1 VKFASQQSVDVPPA
15 RAMAAYGTPAFYE
28 GRPIQ
33 DHIEV
38 LELVRH
44 EDTGARVLME
54 VRFAFRG
61 PLSPAVQR
69 FIDHD
74 KMSWITRNELRP
86 DESRAE
92 WVVLPDHYPDRLTA
106 SGTYRFEPG
115 PGTGT
120 DAGAPSSSV
129 VSIEGDLKVHVPLL
143 GKSVEKVIV
152 SGLRKYF
159 EAEVLT
165 IPDLTTPTS

>member
-1 VKFASQQSVDVPPA
+1 VKFATTQAVAVPPA

-28 GRPIQ
+28 GRSVR

-38 LELVRH
+38 LEVVRH

-61 PLSPAVQR
+61 SMSSAVQR
-69 FIDHD
+69 FIDPD
-74 KMSWITRNELRP
+74 KMTWITRNEIRP
-86 DESRAE
+86 DQARAD
-92 WVVLPDHYPDRLTA
+92 WKILPDHYPDRLSAAGVYT
-106 SGTYRFEPG
+106 FEPG
-115 PGTGT
+115 ADGAGT
-120 DAGAPSSSV
+120 SSV
-129 VSIEGDLKVHVPLL
+129 VGIEGDLKVHVPLL
-143 GKSVEKVIV
+143 GKSVERPIV

-165 IPDLTTPTS
+165 IPDLTT

>member
-1 VKFASQQSVDVPPA
+1 VHFATQQAVAVTPA
-15 RAMAAYGTPAFYE
+15 RAIAAYGTPAFYE
-28 GRPIQ
+28 GRPIR

-69 FIDHD
+69 VIDRN
-74 KMSWITRNELRP
+74 KMSWITHNELRP
-86 DESRAE
+86 DELRAD
-92 WVVLPDHYPDRLTA
+92 WVVLPDHYSDRLSA
-106 SGTYRFEPG
+106 GGVYRFEPDG
-115 PGTGT
+115 SDGT
-120 DAGAPSSSV
+120 SSV

-152 SGLRKYF
+152 SGLRNYF
-159 EAEVLT
+159 QAEVQT
-165 IPDLTTPTS
+165 IPDL

>member
-1 VKFASQQSVDVPPA
+1 MRFATSQAVDVPPE
-15 RAMAAYGTPAFYE
+15 RAVAAYGTPAFYE
-28 GRPIQ
+28 GRPVR

-44 EDTGARVLME
+44 EDTGARVLVE

-61 PLSPAVQR
+61 PISPAVQR
-69 FIDHD
+69 VIDRD

-86 DESRAE
+86 DEARAD
-92 WVVLPDHYPDRLTA
+92 WTVLPDHYPDRLSA
-106 SGTYRFEPG
+106 GGAYRFEPDG
-115 PGTGT
+115 DGAAAGT
-120 DAGAPSSSV
+120 V

-143 GKSVEKVIV
+143 GRSVEKVIV
-152 SGLRKYF
+152 SGLRRYF

-165 IPDLTTPTS
+165 IPDLAT

>member
-1 VKFASQQSVDVPPA
+1 VHFATSQAVGVPPA
-15 RAMAAYGTPAFYE
+15 RAVAAYATPAFYE
-28 GRPIQ
+28 GRPVR

-61 PLSPAVQR
+61 PISPAVQR
-69 FIDHD
+69 VVDRN

-92 WVVLPDHYPDRLTA
+92 WVVLPDHYPDRLRA
-106 SGTYRFEPG
+106 GGVYRFEPDGDGDGDG
-115 PGTGT
+115 PG
-120 DAGAPSSSV
+120 SV
-129 VSIEGDLKVHVPLL
+129 VSIEGDLEVHVPLL
-143 GKSVEKVIV
+143 GRSVEKVIV
-152 SGLRKYF
+152 SGLRNYF
-159 EAEVLT
+159 RAEVLT
-165 IPDLTTPTS
+165 IPDVTTS

>member
-1 VKFASQQSVDVPPA
+1 VHFATQQGVGVPPA
-15 RAMAAYGTPAFYE
+15 QAMAAYGNPAFYE
-28 GRPIQ
+28 GRPIR

-61 PLSPAVQR
+61 PISPAVQR
-69 FIDHD
+69 VIDRN

-86 DESRAE
+86 DESRAD
-92 WVVLPDHYPDRLTA
+92 WVVLPDHYPDRMSA
-106 SGTYRFEPG
+106 GGVYRFDPSGDGPSGT
-115 PGTGT
+115 
-120 DAGAPSSSV
+120 SSV

-165 IPDLTTPTS
+165 IPDLTI

>member
-1 VKFASQQSVDVPPA
+1 MHFATSQTVDVSPA
-15 RAMAAYGTPAFYE
+15 RAMAAYGDPAFYE

-44 EDTGARVLME
+44 EDTGSRVLME

-61 PLSPAVQR
+61 PISPAVQR
-69 FIDHD
+69 VIDRN

-86 DESRAE
+86 DEGRAE
-92 WVVLPDHYPDRLTA
+92 WVVVPDHYPDRLSA
-106 SGTYRFEPG
+106 SGVYRFDEGDG
-115 PGTGT
+115 P
-120 DAGAPSSSV
+120 AGSSSV
-129 VSIEGDLKVHVPLL
+129 VSIDGDLKVHVPVL

-165 IPDLTTPTS
+165 IPDLTTS

>member
-1 VKFASQQSVDVPPA
+1 MKFTNQQAVAVSPT

-28 GRPIQ
+28 DRPVR

-38 LELVRH
+38 LEVVRH
-44 EDTGARVLME
+44 EDTGSRVLME

-61 PLSPAVQR
+61 PISPAVQR
-69 FIDHD
+69 VIDRN
-74 KMSWITRNELRP
+74 KMSWITRNELKP
-86 DESRAE
+86 DEARAD
-92 WVVLPDHYPDRLTA
+92 WRVLPDHYPDRLSA
-106 SGTYRFEPG
+106 GGVYRFEPG
-115 PGTGT
+115 ADAESGT
-120 DAGAPSSSV
+120 V

-165 IPDLTTPTS
+165 IPDLTTS

>member
-1 VKFASQQSVDVPPA
+1 VHFATQQAVAVPPA
-15 RAMAAYGTPAFYE
+15 RAIAAYGTPAFYE
-28 GRPIQ
+28 GRPIR

-69 FIDHD
+69 VIDRN

-86 DESRAE
+86 DELRAD
-92 WVVLPDHYPDRLTA
+92 WVVLPDHYPDRLSA
-106 SGTYRFEPG
+106 GGVYRFEPDPGG
-115 PGTGT
+115 PDGT
-120 DAGAPSSSV
+120 SSV

-152 SGLRKYF
+152 SGLRNYF
-159 EAEVLT
+159 QAEVQT
-165 IPDLTTPTS
+165 IPDL

>member
-1 VKFASQQSVDVPPA
+1 MHFATSQSVGVSPA
-15 RAMAAYGTPAFYE
+15 RALAAYGTPAFYE

-61 PLSPAVQR
+61 PISPAVQR
-69 FIDHD
+69 VIDRN

-86 DESRAE
+86 DESRAD
-92 WVVLPDHYPDRLTA
+92 WVVLPDHYPDRLSAGGVYT
-106 SGTYRFEPG
+106 FEDG
-115 PGTGT
+115 DGDG
-120 DAGAPSSSV
+120 SSSV

-152 SGLRKYF
+152 SGLRNYF
-159 EAEVLT
+159 QKEVLT
-165 IPDLTTPTS
+165 IPDLTTS